1 MVNVFIGQTLKP
13 GLKDFA
19 HNLYTFFHRALQ
31 MNYKPEYKVTTLSPL
46 TIKMNL
52 IKMLDQVS

>member
-19 HNLYTFFHRALQ
+19 HNLYTCIFHGALQ

-46 TIKMNL
+46 TRLKL
-52 IKMLDQVS
+52 ILSKC

>member
-19 HNLYTFFHRALQ
+19 HNFNIFHRALQ

-46 TIKMNL
+46 TRLKL
-52 IKMLDQVS
+52 ILSKC